1 MRIDEDQLV
10 QALHSG
16 MFETPL
22 WADFLARLK
31 ARSGMRAVCLVLRA
45 PDSGAL
51 FPLGAGEDWTGLV
64 QQLFASPNGPG
75 QLPYMSMR
83 DGRAYALEE
92 LLEPAAALRI
102 PGIAAGRL
110 VRVGE
115 QGGTEAWLGCFGD
128 RGIGTPAT
136 GALLTA
142 LVPHLRIALRS
153 FASLERERFR
163 SAMSGQAI
171 ARLSLGWMTLDARCR
186 ILETTD
192 TVEELFQ
199 WGELLRRGR
208 YERLVPASPAIDRQL
223 TALVKGYA
231 DGTESRSRAFTLSQ
245 DPWFDMLVAPLH
257 DLPVTGGP
265 RAATAIVYVSGD
277 RKSQADRYEQ
287 LAELFGLLPSEARLA
302 WMMGQSTSIA
312 EAAERLGLTIETAR
326 NYSKKIYA
334 KTGARGHAELVR
346 IVMTSVL
353 ALG

>member
-10 QALHSG
+10 QALYNG

-22 WADFLARLK
+22 WSAFLDRLK
-31 ARSGMRAVCLVLRA
+31 ARSGARAVSLMLRS
-45 PDSGAL
+45 PDGGGL
-51 FPLGAGEDWTGLV
+51 LRLGDAETLGTGLD
-64 QQLFASPNGPG
+64 P
-75 QLPYMSMR
+75 LPFLSMR
-83 DGRAYALEE
+83 EGRAYDLDE
-92 LLEPAAALRI
+92 LLQPGESARPGPARAQLRSI
-102 PGIAAGRL
+102 GMANLRL
-110 VRVGE
+110 VRVAE
-115 QGGTEAWLGCFGD
+115 QGGTEAWLGCYGG
-128 RGIGTPAT
+128 RTIGSST

-192 TVEELFQ
+192 TVEQLFQ
-199 WGELLRRGR
+199 WGALLRRGR
-208 YERLVPASPAIDRQL
+208 YDRLVPASPGIDREL
-223 TALVKGYA
+223 TALVKSYA
-231 DGTESRSRAFTLSQ
+231 EGVETRSRAFTLSQ

-257 DLPVTGGP
+257 DQPVTGGP
-265 RAATAIVYVSGD
+265 QPAAIVYVSGD

-353 ALG
+353 ALS

>member
-1 MRIDEDQLV
+1 MRIDEDQLL
-10 QALHSG
+10 QALYRG

-22 WADFLARLK
+22 WSDFLALLK
-31 ARSGMRAVCLVLRA
+31 ARSGARLVTLTLRSPDGGGLLHLADGESLGVALDAMPDLLMR
-45 PDSGAL
+45 
-51 FPLGAGEDWTGLV
+51 E
-64 QQLFASPNGPG
+64 
-75 QLPYMSMR
+75 
-83 DGRAYALEE
+83 GRAYAFEE
-92 LLEPAAALRI
+92 LFEPGSAPDQGDLRGGLRAL
-102 PGIAAGRL
+102 GISSLRL
-110 VRVGE
+110 VRVAE
-115 QGGTEAWLGCFGD
+115 QGGTEAWLGCYGD
-128 RGIGTPAT
+128 RSISAAT
-136 GALLTA
+136 GALITA

-163 SAMSGQAI
+163 SAISGQAI

-192 TVEELFQ
+192 TVEQLFQ
-199 WGELLRRGR
+199 WGALLRRGR
-208 YERLVPASPAIDRQL
+208 YDRLVPASPAIDREL
-223 TALVKGYA
+223 TALVKTYA
-231 DGTESRSRAFTLSQ
+231 EGAETRSRAFTLSQ

-257 DLPVTGGP
+257 DQPVTGGP
-265 RAATAIVYVSGD
+265 QPAAIVYVSGD

-353 ALG
+353 ALS